1 MSLAKYLMKKGIVKS
16 PSQSDLPHKGKEKSE
31 DKEISEYAESIED
44 GEGKEKLDAMI
55 RKMRQK
61 PYC

>member
-1 MSLAKYLMKKGIVKS
+1 MSLEKYLKKKGIVRT

-31 DKEISEYAESIED
+31 DKEISEVGEAIETS
-44 GEGKEKLDAMI
+44 EGKEKLDAMI
-55 RKMRQK
+55 KKMRQK